1 LTVRIESLSKVY
13 GLTWALRGIDLEFA
27 KGACVALLGP
37 NGAGKTTL
45 LKLLAALIYPTDGK
59 IELAGQKLPYGNS
72 PLRSRIGFLSADA
85 HLYDNLTASENLRF
99 FVSLYQGDTTQ
110 ECIGRALD
118 SVGLA
123 PWASEYVSAL
133 SHGMRCRLA
142 IAKWSILRPRL
153 LLIDE
158 PYGSLDGSGV
168 VVLETFIK
176 SICAAGGTVV
186 VATHNVTRAIALC
199 SRAIILHQGRILF
212 DEARQEPW
220 DSFYRAFADFF
231 PREDPGS

>member
-1 LTVRIESLSKVY
+1 M
-13 GLTWALRGIDLEFA
+13 
-27 KGACVALLGP
+27 ALLGP

-45 LKLLAALIYPTDGK
+45 LKLLSALIYPTDGK
-59 IELAGQKLPYGNS
+59 IELAGERLPYGNS
-72 PLRSRIGFLSADA
+72 PLRSRIGFLTADA
-85 HLYDNLTASENLRF
+85 HLYENLTVSENLRF
-99 FVSLYQGDTTQ
+99 FISLYEGDTTPARIAQ
-110 ECIGRALD
+110 ALD
-118 SVGLA
+118 LVGLA
-123 PWASEYVSAL
+123 AWDSEYVSAL

-142 IAKWSILRPRL
+142 IAKWSIIRPSL

-176 SICAAGGTVV
+176 SICSSGGLVV

-220 DSFYRAFADFF
+220 DSFHRAFADFF
-231 PREDPGS
+231 PREESSS